1 MSQIFGIFN
10 NYIYQAMKTTYISKV
25 SSIILIVFICFTE
38 SLAAQIKVGVAET
51 VITPPNPIGVKMAG
65 YDRGSNTSTGVH
77 DDLFARSLVVEAAD
91 GTSAAMI
98 TVAVVNMSEL
108 VMDQIR
114 TGVNKETGIPFKNVI
129 ISSTHTHSG
138 PVMGNLEDAYI
149 KFFIS
154 RTVQSAAN
162 AWKGRVTGKIG
173 AGSIEVFGMAMND
186 RRMEHGGVPPDPEA
200 AVIKVENAQGKL
212 LGVFF
217 NYGCHPSVL
226 DLHNFKF
233 TEDWPYFSIK
243 GIKEKL
249 PKGVVVGYFQSAQ
262 GDAKVGYQAELS
274 AVGAFMQGIR
284 SFEFAEKK
292 GLVLTEA
299 VLRILPKIK
308 TSSNLDVKV
317 TYDKFKIPI
326 RTNFPYT
333 HEEALRWQEQAKKTL
348 EEKEKLVIY
357 YPKDL
362 EGVERLNE
370 AARELVA
377 KGEIGK
383 TIGPRT
389 LDKYKVDYWLAN
401 QAVNQSK
408 RIESLPA
415 NPAPYLMPMQAIR
428 IGTMVFVTFP
438 AEVFTEIGLSVKQK
452 SPFANTFILGVAG
465 GFNGYIAT
473 AAEYIEGGY
482 AVNGSPY
489 APQAEQA
496 LIDASMEL
504 INRVK

>member
-1 MSQIFGIFN
+1 
-10 NYIYQAMKTTYISKV
+10 MKRFFFEKV
-25 SSIILIVFICFTE
+25 SVIILIFLINSFIPV
-38 SLAAQIKVGVAET
+38 SAKIKVGVAEAI
-51 VITPPNPIGVKMAG
+51 ITPPDPVGVRMAG
-65 YDRGSNTSTGVH
+65 YDRGTNTSTGVH
-77 DDLFARSLVVEAAD
+77 DDLYARCLVVEGAD
-91 GTSAAMI
+91 GTSSAMI
-98 TVAVVNMSEL
+98 TVAVVNMSEP

-114 TGVNKETGIPFKNVI
+114 TGVNQETGIPFKNVI
-129 ISSTHTHSG
+129 VSSTHTHSG
-138 PVMGNLEDAYI
+138 PVMGNPDDAYI

-154 RTVQSAAN
+154 RAVQSAVN
-162 AWKGRVTGKIG
+162 AWKGRVFGKIG
-173 AGSIEVFGMAMND
+173 VGSAEVFGMAMND
-186 RRMEHGGVPPDPEA
+186 RRMEHGGVHSDPEA
-200 AVIKVENAQGKL
+200 AVIKVENARGKL

-217 NYGCHPSVL
+217 NYGCHPSAL
-226 DLHNFKF
+226 DLHNLKF

-249 PKGVVVGYFQSAQ
+249 PKGVIVGYFQSAQ

-292 GLVLTEA
+292 GLVLSEA
-299 VLRILPKIK
+299 VLKVLPGIK
-308 TSSNLDVKV
+308 TSEELVVKV
-317 TYDKFKIPI
+317 SYDKFQIPV
-326 RTNFPYT
+326 RTSFPYT

-348 EEKEKLVIY
+348 DEKEKLVLY
-357 YPKDL
+357 YPTDL
-362 EGVERLNE
+362 EGAERLKQ

-377 KGEIGK
+377 KGDIGK

-389 LDKYKVDYWLAN
+389 LDKYKVDYWLAT

-408 RIESLPA
+408 RIEAMPPD
-415 NPAPYLMPMQAIR
+415 PAPYLMPMQAIR
-428 IGTMVFVTFP
+428 IGTTVFVTFP
-438 AEVFTEIGLSVKQK
+438 AEVFTEIGLAVKQK
-452 SPFANTFILGVAG
+452 SPYANTFILGVAG

>member
-1 MSQIFGIFN
+1 
-10 NYIYQAMKTTYISKV
+10 MKHYFLRKACIISA
-25 SSIILIVFICFTE
+25 ILIISVSIHAT
-38 SLAAQIKVGVAET
+38 AQIKVGVAET
-51 VITPPNPIGVKMAG
+51 IITPPNPIGVRMAG
-65 YDRGSNTSTGVH
+65 YDRGANNSTGVH
-77 DDLFARSLVVEAAD
+77 DDLYARSLVVEGED
-91 GTSAAMI
+91 GTSSAMI
-98 TVAVVNMSEL
+98 TVAVVNMSEP

-114 TGVNKETGIPFKNVI
+114 TGVYKETGIPFKNVI
-129 ISSTHTHSG
+129 VSSTHTHSG
-138 PVMGNLEDAYI
+138 PVMGNLEDNYI

-154 RTVQSAAN
+154 RTVQSAVN
-162 AWKGRVTGKIG
+162 AWKSRVPGKIG
-173 AGSIEVFGMAMND
+173 VGSAEVFGMAMND

-200 AVIKVENAQGKL
+200 AVIKVENTEGKL

-217 NYGCHPSVL
+217 NYGCHPSAL
-226 DLHNFKF
+226 DLHNLQF

-292 GLVLTEA
+292 GLILSEA
-299 VLRILPKIK
+299 VLKVLPEIK
-308 TSSNLDVKV
+308 TSADLVVKV
-317 TYDKFKIPI
+317 SYDKFQIPI
-326 RTNFPYT
+326 RTSFPYT
-333 HEEALRWQEQAKKTL
+333 HQEALLWQEKAKKTL
-348 EEKEKLVIY
+348 DEKEKLVIY
-357 YPKDL
+357 YPTDI
-362 EGVERLNE
+362 EGVERLKQ
-370 AARELVA
+370 AARDLVA

-389 LDKYKVDYWLAN
+389 LDKYKVDYWLAT
-401 QAVNQSK
+401 QAVSQSK
-408 RIESLPA
+408 RIEAMPP
-415 NPAPYLMPMQAIR
+415 NPAPYLMPMQALR
-428 IGTMVFVTFP
+428 IGSTIFVTFP
-438 AEVFTEIGLSVKQK
+438 AEVFTEIGLTVKQK
-452 SPFANTFILGVAG
+452 SPYANTFILGVAG

-496 LIDASMEL
+496 IINASMEL

>member
-1 MSQIFGIFN
+1 
-10 NYIYQAMKTTYISKV
+10 MKHYFLRKACIISA
-25 SSIILIVFICFTE
+25 ILIISVATH
-38 SLAAQIKVGVAET
+38 ATAQIKVGVAET
-51 VITPPNPIGVKMAG
+51 IITPPNPIGVRMAG
-65 YDRGSNTSTGVH
+65 YDRGANTSTGVH
-77 DDLFARSLVVEAAD
+77 DDLYARSLVVEGED
-91 GTSAAMI
+91 GTSSAMI

-114 TGVNKETGIPFKNVI
+114 TGVYKETGIPFKNVI
-129 ISSTHTHSG
+129 VSSTHTHSG
-138 PVMGNLEDAYI
+138 PVMGNLEDNYI

-154 RTVQSAAN
+154 RTVQSAVN
-162 AWKGRVTGKIG
+162 AWKSRVPGKIG
-173 AGSIEVFGMAMND
+173 VGSAEVFGMAMND
-186 RRMEHGGVPPDPEA
+186 RRMEHGGVPPDPEF

-217 NYGCHPSVL
+217 NYGCHPSAL
-226 DLHNFKF
+226 DLHNLQF

-249 PKGVVVGYFQSAQ
+249 TKGVVVGYFQSAQ

-292 GLVLTEA
+292 GLVLSEA
-299 VLRILPKIK
+299 VLKLLPEIK
-308 TSSNLDVKV
+308 TSADLVVKV
-317 TYDKFKIPI
+317 SYDKFQIPI
-326 RTNFPYT
+326 RTSFPYT
-333 HEEALRWQEQAKKTL
+333 HQEALLWQEKAKKTL
-348 EEKEKLVIY
+348 DEKEKLVIY
-357 YPKDL
+357 YPTDI
-362 EGVERLNE
+362 EGVERLKQ
-370 AARELVA
+370 AARDLVA

-389 LDKYKVDYWLAN
+389 LDKYKVDYWLAT
-401 QAVNQSK
+401 QAVSQSK
-408 RIESLPA
+408 RIEAMPP
-415 NPAPYLMPMQAIR
+415 NPSPYLMPMQALR
-428 IGTMVFVTFP
+428 IGATVFVTFP
-438 AEVFTEIGLSVKQK
+438 AEVFTEIGLTVKQK
-452 SPFANTFILGVAG
+452 SSYANTFILGVAG

-496 LIDASMEL
+496 IINASMEL

>member
-1 MSQIFGIFN
+1 MLI
-10 NYIYQAMKTTYISKV
+10 ISV
-25 SSIILIVFICFTE
+25 AIPAT
-38 SLAAQIKVGVAET
+38 AQIKVGVAET
-51 VITPPNPIGVKMAG
+51 VITPANPVGVRMAG
-65 YDRGSNTSTGVH
+65 YDRGVNTSTGVH
-77 DDLFARSLVVEAAD
+77 DDLYARSLVVESKE
-91 GTSAAMI
+91 GISSAMI
-98 TVAVVNMSEL
+98 TVAVVNMSEA

-129 ISSTHTHSG
+129 VSSTHTHSG

-154 RTVQSAAN
+154 RTVQSAVN
-162 AWKGRVTGKIG
+162 AWKSRVSGKIG
-173 AGSIEVFGMAMND
+173 VGSTEVFGMAMND

-226 DLHNFKF
+226 DLHNLQF

-292 GLVLTEA
+292 GLILSEAVIKVLTE
-299 VLRILPKIK
+299 IK
-308 TSSNLDVKV
+308 TSANLDVRV
-317 TYDKFKIPI
+317 SYDKFQIPV
-326 RTNFPYT
+326 RTTFPYT
-333 HEEALRWQEQAKKTL
+333 HEEALRWQEQAKKTMD
-348 EEKEKLVIY
+348 EKEKLVIY

-362 EGVERLNE
+362 EGVERLKE

-377 KGEIGK
+377 KGSIGK

-389 LDKYKVDYWLAN
+389 LDKYKVDYWLAT

-408 RIESLPA
+408 RIEALPA

-428 IGTMVFVTFP
+428 IGTTVFVTFP
-438 AEVFTEIGLSVKQK
+438 AEVFTEIGLTVKQK
-452 SPFANTFILGVAG
+452 SPYQNTFILGVAG
-465 GFNGYIAT
+465 GYNGYIAT

-504 INRVK
+504 IKRVK

>member
-1 MSQIFGIFN
+1 
-10 NYIYQAMKTTYISKV
+10 MKSG
-25 SSIILIVFICFTE
+25 ILIRLSMFFLVIMFNSVLIA
-38 SLAAQIKVGVAET
+38 SAKIKVGVAET
-51 VITPPNPIGVKMAG
+51 IITPPNPIGVKMAG
-65 YDRGSNTSTGVH
+65 YDRGVNTSTGVH
-77 DDLFARSLVVEAAD
+77 DDLYARSLVVEGED
-91 GTSAAMI
+91 GTSSAMI
-98 TVAVVNMSEL
+98 TVAVVNMSEP

-129 ISSTHTHSG
+129 VSSTHTHSG
-138 PVMGNLEDAYI
+138 PVMGNLEDTYI

-154 RTVQSAAN
+154 RTVQSAVN
-162 AWKGRVTGKIG
+162 AWKSRVPGKIG
-173 AGSIEVFGMAMND
+173 VGSIEVFGMAMND

-200 AVIKVENAQGKL
+200 AVIKVENTQGKL

-217 NYGCHPSVL
+217 NYGCHPSAL
-226 DLHNFKF
+226 DLHNLQF

-292 GLVLTEA
+292 GLVLSQA
-299 VLRILPKIK
+299 VLKVLPEIK
-308 TSSNLDVKV
+308 TSEDLVVKV
-317 TYDKFKIPI
+317 SYDKFQIPI
-326 RTNFPYT
+326 RTSFPYT
-333 HEEALRWQEQAKKTL
+333 HQEALLWQEKAKKTL
-348 EEKEKLVIY
+348 DEKEKLVIY
-357 YPKDL
+357 YPTDL
-362 EGVERLNE
+362 EGVERLKQ
-370 AARELVA
+370 AARDLVA

-389 LDKYKVDYWLAN
+389 LDKYKVDYWLAT
-401 QAVNQSK
+401 QAVSQSK
-408 RIESLPA
+408 RIEAMPP
-415 NPAPYLMPMQAIR
+415 NPAPYLMPMQALR
-428 IGTMVFVTFP
+428 IGSTIFVTFP
-438 AEVFTEIGLSVKQK
+438 AEVFTEIGLTVKQK
-452 SPFANTFILGVAG
+452 SPYANTFILGVAG
-465 GFNGYIAT
+465 GYNGYIAT

-496 LIDASMEL
+496 LIDASIEL

>member
-1 MSQIFGIFN
+1 
-10 NYIYQAMKTTYISKV
+10 MKHYFLRKACIISA
-25 SSIILIVFICFTE
+25 ILIISVSIHVT
-38 SLAAQIKVGVAET
+38 AQIKVGVAET
-51 VITPPNPIGVKMAG
+51 IITPPNPIGVRMAG
-65 YDRGSNTSTGVH
+65 YDRGANTSTGVH
-77 DDLFARSLVVEAAD
+77 DDLYARSLVVEGED
-91 GTSAAMI
+91 GTSSAMI

-114 TGVNKETGIPFKNVI
+114 TGVYKETGIPFKNVI
-129 ISSTHTHSG
+129 VSSTHTHSG
-138 PVMGNLEDAYI
+138 PVMGNLEDNYI

-154 RTVQSAAN
+154 RTVQSAVN
-162 AWKGRVTGKIG
+162 AWKSRVPGKIG
-173 AGSIEVFGMAMND
+173 VGSAEVFGMAMND
-186 RRMEHGGVPPDPEA
+186 RRMEHGGVPPDPEF

-217 NYGCHPSVL
+217 NYGCHPSAL
-226 DLHNFKF
+226 DLHNLQF

-249 PKGVVVGYFQSAQ
+249 TKGVVVGYFQSAQ

-292 GLVLTEA
+292 GLVLSEA
-299 VLRILPKIK
+299 VLKLLPEIK
-308 TSSNLDVKV
+308 TSADLVVKV
-317 TYDKFKIPI
+317 SYDKFQIPI
-326 RTNFPYT
+326 RTKFPYT
-333 HEEALRWQEQAKKTL
+333 HQEALIWQEKAKKTL
-348 EEKEKLVIY
+348 NEKEKLVIY
-357 YPKDL
+357 YPTDI
-362 EGVERLNE
+362 EGVERLKQ
-370 AARELVA
+370 AARDLVA

-389 LDKYKVDYWLAN
+389 LDKYKVDYWLAT
-401 QAVNQSK
+401 QAVSQSK
-408 RIESLPA
+408 RIEAMPP
-415 NPAPYLMPMQAIR
+415 NPAPYLMPMQALR
-428 IGTMVFVTFP
+428 IGATVFVTFP
-438 AEVFTEIGLSVKQK
+438 AEVFTEIGLTVKQK
-452 SPFANTFILGVAG
+452 SSYANTFILGVAG

-496 LIDASMEL
+496 IINASMEL

>member
-1 MSQIFGIFN
+1 MKKS
-10 NYIYQAMKTTYISKV
+10 IYFKV
-25 SSIILIVFICFTE
+25 SLFILIVLISSFETL
-38 SLAAQIKVGVAET
+38 SAKIKVGVAET
-51 VITPPNPIGVKMAG
+51 IITPSNPIGVRMAG
-65 YDRGSNTSTGVH
+65 YDRGANTSTGVH

-91 GTSAAMI
+91 GTSSAMI

-129 ISSTHTHSG
+129 VSSTHTHSG

-154 RTVQSAAN
+154 RAVQSAVN
-162 AWKGRVTGKIG
+162 AWNSRVYGKIG
-173 AGSIEVFGMAMND
+173 AGSTEVFGMAMND

-212 LGVFF
+212 MGVFF
-217 NYGCHPSVL
+217 NYGCHPSAL
-226 DLHNFKF
+226 DLHNLKF

-243 GIKEKL
+243 AIKDKL
-249 PKGVVVGYFQSAQ
+249 PKGVIVGYFQSAQ

-292 GLVLTEA
+292 GLLLSEA
-299 VLRILPKIK
+299 VLKVLPEIK
-308 TSSNLDVKV
+308 TAANLEVKV

-326 RTNFPYT
+326 RTTFPYT

-348 EEKEKLVIY
+348 DEKEKLVIY

-362 EGVERLNE
+362 EGDARLKQ

-389 LDKYKVDYWLAN
+389 LDKYKVDYWLAT
-401 QAVNQSK
+401 QAVAQSK
-408 RIESLPA
+408 RIEALPA
-415 NPAPYLMPMQAIR
+415 NPAPYLMPMQAVR
-428 IGTMVFVTFP
+428 IGTTVFVTFP

-489 APQAEQA
+489 APQAEQV

-504 INRVK
+504 IGRVK

>member
-1 MSQIFGIFN
+1 
-10 NYIYQAMKTTYISKV
+10 MKTPFYLKL
-25 SSIILIVFICFTE
+25 SSFILIVLISSIE
-38 SLAAQIKVGVAET
+38 NLSAKIKVGVAET
-51 VITPPNPIGVKMAG
+51 IITPPNPIGVRMAV
-65 YDRGSNTSTGVH
+65 YDRGTNTSTGVH

-91 GTSAAMI
+91 GTSSAMI

-114 TGVNKETGIPFKNVI
+114 SGVNKETGIPFKNVLV
-129 ISSTHTHSG
+129 SSTHTHSG
-138 PVMGNLEDAYI
+138 PVMSNDYI

-154 RTVQSAAN
+154 RTVQSAVN
-162 AWKGRVTGKIG
+162 AWNGRVYGKIG
-173 AGSIEVFGMAMND
+173 AGSTEVFGMAMND

-200 AVIKVENAQGKL
+200 AVVKVENAQGKL

-217 NYGCHPSVL
+217 NYGCHPSAL
-226 DLHNFKF
+226 DLHNLKF

-249 PKGVVVGYFQSAQ
+249 PKGIIVGYFQSAQ

-292 GLVLTEA
+292 GLVLSEA
-299 VLRILPKIK
+299 VLKVLPEIK
-308 TSSNLDVKV
+308 TSADLDVKV
-317 TYDKFKIPI
+317 SYDKFQIPV
-326 RTNFPYT
+326 RTSFPYT

-348 EEKEKLVIY
+348 DEKEKLVIY
-357 YPKDL
+357 YPRDL
-362 EGVERLNE
+362 EGVERLKE

-377 KGEIGK
+377 KGSIGK

-389 LDKYKVDYWLAN
+389 LDKYKVDYWLAT
-401 QAVNQSK
+401 QAVTQSK
-408 RIESLPA
+408 RIEELPA

-428 IGTMVFVTFP
+428 IGTTVFVTFP

-452 SPFANTFILGVAG
+452 SPYANTFILGVAG

-496 LIDASMEL
+496 IIDASMEL